1 MKYSL
6 VLSGG
11 GSKGAYE
18 AGAIKA
24 LRELEIDFD
33 IVTGTSIGAFN
44 GLLVA
49 QQDYQALYHLWD
61 TMTLEDVLKHPI
73 DLGFSIDSFLKQS
86 NLIKPFFKSYLNE
99 KGADITPLKDLV
111 HGLYNH
117 DHLYDSPI
125 DYGLVTVKFPSLS
138 PLQITKKEMLP
149 IPAVEYAIASASCF
163 PAFPIHDIEG
173 QGYIDGGYF
182 DNLPIAL
189 AMSMGAKNIIAV
201 ELNQEPTHEY
211 LIDKPSITFIRP
223 SHDLGGFLDFSRDLL
238 DQRIKLGYYDTMK
251 VFKQYRGYEYIFTNQ
266 VLNTNRVDAFYNHIL
281 KYEISLN
288 NRMIKTT
295 SEPLTSL
302 LKENTYIKSL
312 TKEDYYI
319 RTIELLM
326 KDNNY
331 NITNVYELDNTL
343 NILYD
348 IFKKKEER
356 VSNSFIEGLKDLSKD
371 EAVIYIYH
379 CLINDKPIKVPLM
392 MFYNEYLYASLFFI
406 LTKEE

>member
-61 TMTLEDVLKHPI
+61 TLTLEDVLKHPI
-73 DLGFSIDSFLKQS
+73 DFEFSVDALLKQT

-111 HGLYNH
+111 HDLYNH

-125 DYGLVTVKFPSLS
+125 DYGLVTVKFPSLT

-163 PAFPIHDIEG
+163 PAFPIHYIGG

-189 AMSMGAKNIIAV
+189 ALSMGAKNIIAI

-223 SHDLGGFLDFSRDLL
+223 SKDLGGFLDFNRDVL

-266 VLNTNRVDAFYNHIL
+266 VLNTSRIDAFYNHIL
-281 KYEISLN
+281 KFEISLN
-288 NRMIKTT
+288 NRIIKTT
-295 SEPLTSL
+295 NTPLTSL

-312 TKEDYYI
+312 SKEDYYI
-319 RTIELLM
+319 RTVELLM
-326 KDNNY
+326 KDNDY
-331 NITNVYELDNTL
+331 NITNVYELDGTL

-356 VSNSFIEGLKDLSKD
+356 ISSSFIEGLKDLSKD

-379 CLINDKPIKVPLM
+379 CLINDKPIKIPLA
-392 MFYNEYLYASLFFI
+392 MFYNEYLYASLFYI
-406 LTKEE
+406 ITKRL